1 MADLQVTDLSVSL
14 QSRAI
19 VSDVSFEL
27 TSGEFVVLLGANGAG
42 KSTLIRAAMG
52 LQPKA
57 TGTALIAGQVAQ
69 TLSPVEKARLLA
81 YLPQNRP
88 LAWPNTV
95 RDVVSLGR
103 FCYGA
108 VPGKLK
114 SSDAAAVDSALSGCG
129 LDGLAD
135 RSIDTLSGGEVARV
149 HCARA
154 IASQA
159 PLLIADE
166 PTAALDP
173 KHQLMVMDLIQHYV
187 RQGAGALVVLHDVSL
202 ALRYATRLVWMNHG
216 RVVADGIPKDTVT
229 EARLAEVYGV
239 AARVDARASGTHVE
253 FLGVLQH

>member
-1 MADLQVTDLSVSL
+1 MADLKVKNVSVSL
-14 QSRAI
+14 QNNL
-19 VSDVSFEL
+19 VVNNVSFDV
-27 TSGEFVVLLGANGAG
+27 TSGEFVVVLGANGAG
-42 KSTLIRAAMG
+42 KSTLIKAALG
-52 LQPKA
+52 IQSVS
-57 TGTALIAGQVAQ
+57 TGIALIGGQEAHS
-69 TLSPVEKARLLA
+69 LSPIDKAKQVA
-81 YLPQNRP
+81 YLPQKRP

-108 VPGKLK
+108 VPGKLQPL
-114 SSDAAAVDSALSGCG
+114 DAEAVDSALIGCG
-129 LDGLAD
+129 LDALAN

-173 KHQLMVMDLIQHYV
+173 KHQLMVMDLIEHYV
-187 RQGAGALVVLHDVSL
+187 RRGGGALVVLHDISL
-202 ALRYATRLVWMNHG
+202 ALRYASRLLWMSEG
-216 RVVADGIPKDTVT
+216 RVIADGSPENTVT

-239 AARVDARASGTHVE
+239 KARVEAGGAGTRIE
-253 FLGVLQH
+253 LLSVL